1 MWRVC
6 LERFDAGA
14 TGRHSAPPRGR
25 ADPADLTNLPW
36 RAGRPA
42 TPAAHAAGARGDQRV
57 GPARAPFFGAAARRM
72 LALARGGVFGG
83 ARHA

>member
-14 TGRHSAPPRGR
+14 AGRHPAPPRGK
-25 ADPADLTNLPW
+25 ADTAVFTNLPW

-42 TPAAHAAGARGDQRV
+42 TPAAHAAGARGDQCV
-57 GPARAPFFGAAARRM
+57 VEARARFFRAAARRL
-72 LALARGGVFGG
+72 LALVRGGTIGG